1 MKISQIRLYCVDLP
15 IKGTGYQLSRG
26 RLVTQTANV
35 VVEITTDTGVIGWG
49 ESCPFGLNYLEG
61 FGGGAL
67 ATLEKLCPLLIGRN
81 PLEIDA
87 INWFMDATLTG
98 HIYAKSAIDIACW
111 DILGKATGLPLY
123 TLLGG
128 MTNKAPLVRTSVNAA
143 EGDLAAG
150 IEAKRKQGF
159 QVLTLKV
166 GDNPVADAEL
176 TLAVAA

>member
-1 MKISQIRLYCVDLP
+1 
-15 IKGTGYQLSRG
+15 
-26 RLVTQTANV
+26 V
-35 VVEITTDTGVIGWG
+35 VVEITTDTGVTGWG

-67 ATLEKLCPLLIGRN
+67 AALEELCPLLIGRN

-111 DILGKATGLPLY
+111 DILGKTTGLPLY

-150 IEAKRKQGF
+150 IEAKRRQGF
-159 QVLTLKV
+159 QVLPSRLAMIRSQTLNLHWRLLRRHNR
-166 GDNPVADAEL
+166 GIAYWQMRM
-176 TLAVAA
+176 AAGCCTKL